1 MKTLT
6 SLLAGATLI
15 ALMPAASA
23 AADSDMSVAVHDILV
38 TSSIPAINVSVRNL
52 SPSPFPAMR
61 NLRVTSPRP
70 MVRVAGQVW
79 CKAFQ
84 TAHIRA
90 DAAQVMFG
98 NASLY
103 SLPEG
108 GAGIHPLGIW
118 SSSPVQA
125 LGADEL
131 VRNYSINAPVDFPD
145 HWNGGISF
153 GFNPVRE
160 VEKRMEQFVQN
171 GAGTEADFLRVDDV
185 FETTIKVN
193 AVGWCDYD
201 SGSHQ
206 YRYAGYRQ
214 IDVPVH
220 IFYHGDEDI
229 EDQVTAV
236 GSSGTIQA
244 PPPPRGPSF
253 APPPG
258 RRGRNAAPPPRRAQ
272 PSRPDSARR
281 PDREREPAEA
291 EGGVSIASGDL
302 NGDESVG
309 LLVPAIQRQHEPVET
324 RGAASSRRASPSRQ
338 DGTRRPDREREPAEA
353 HGDVFIAIPD
363 IDSEDTEALLVPAIQ
378 RQHEP
383 VETRGAES
391 PRRSDDTDRSGIG
404 DIIRREAAR
413 AAIGALLGSGRSS
426 RSSSPEARPAP
437 RRR

>member
-6 SLLAGATLI
+6 SLLAGATLM
-15 ALMPAASA
+15 ALSPGVA
-23 AADSDMSVAVHDILV
+23 AADDSDMSVAVHDILV
-38 TSSIPAINVSVRNL
+38 TSNIPAINISVRNL

-70 MVRVAGQVW
+70 VIRVAGQVW

-118 SSSPVQA
+118 SSSPIQA

-131 VRNYSINAPVDFPD
+131 VRNYSINAPVDFPES
-145 HWNGGISF
+145 WNGGISF

-185 FETTIKVN
+185 FETTIKMN

-201 SGSHQ
+201 SGNNQ

-220 IFYHGDEDI
+220 IFYHGDPDI

-236 GSSGTIQA
+236 GSGGTIQA
-244 PPPPRGPSF
+244 PPPPPGPSF

-258 RRGRNAAPPPRRAQ
+258 RRGRDAAPPPRRA
-272 PSRPDSARR
+272 P
-281 PDREREPAEA
+281 
-291 EGGVSIASGDL
+291 
-302 NGDESVG
+302 
-309 LLVPAIQRQHEPVET
+309 
-324 RGAASSRRASPSRQ
+324 SSRGG
-338 DGTRRPDREREPAEA
+338 GTRRPDREREPQEA
-353 HGDVFIAIPD
+353 QGDVYIAIPD
-363 IDSEDTEALLVPAIQ
+363 IDGEDSEALIVPAVQ
-378 RQHEP
+378 RQQDPE
-383 VETRGAES
+383 ETRADDD
-391 PRRSDDTDRSGIG
+391 RRRTDDRNGSTLGETIT
-404 DIIRREAAR
+404 REAAR
-413 AAIGALLGSGRSS
+413 AAIGALLGSRRSS
-426 RSSSPEARPAP
+426 RDSRPPARPAP
-437 RRR
+437 PRSR

>member
-1 MKTLT
+1 MKTFSLT
-6 SLLAGATLI
+6 LASCTAL
-15 ALMPAASA
+15 ALMPAAAA

-38 TSSIPAINVSVRNL
+38 TSNIPAINISVRNL

-70 MVRVAGQVW
+70 MIRVAGQVW

-118 SSSPVQA
+118 SSSPIQA

-201 SGSHQ
+201 SGNNQ

-236 GSSGTIQA
+236 GSGGTIQA
-244 PPPPRGPSF
+244 PPPPPGPSY

-258 RRGRNAAPPPRRAQ
+258 RGGRGAAPPPRRA
-272 PSRPDSARR
+272 PSSRGGGARR
-281 PDREREPAEA
+281 PDREREPQEA
-291 EGGVSIASGDL
+291 
-302 NGDESVG
+302 
-309 LLVPAIQRQHEPVET
+309 Q
-324 RGAASSRRASPSRQ
+324 
-338 DGTRRPDREREPAEA
+338 
-353 HGDVFIAIPD
+353 GDVYIAIPD
-363 IDSEDTEALLVPAIQ
+363 IDGEGSEALIVPAVQ
-378 RQHEP
+378 RQQDEP
-383 VETRGAES
+383 QAD
-391 PRRSDDTDRSGIG
+391 RRTDDRDRSGIG
-404 DIIRREAAR
+404 DTIRREAAR

-426 RSSSPEARPAP
+426 RGSSREARPAP
-437 RRR
+437 PRGR

>member
-15 ALMPAASA
+15 ALMPAAA
-23 AADSDMSVAVHDILV
+23 AADDSAMSVAVHDILV
-38 TSSIPAINVSVRNL
+38 TSNIPAINISVRNL
-52 SPSPFPAMR
+52 SPSPIPAMR

-70 MVRVAGQVW
+70 VIRVAGQVW

-103 SLPEG
+103 STQD
-108 GAGIHPLGIW
+108 GADIIPLGIW
-118 SSSPVQA
+118 SSSPMQI
-125 LGADEL
+125 LGGDEL

-145 HWNGGISF
+145 HWNGGISL

-171 GAGTEADFLRVDDV
+171 GAGSEADFLRVDDV

-201 SGSHQ
+201 SQNLQG
-206 YRYAGYRQ
+206 RYAGYRQ

-258 RRGRNAAPPPRRAQ
+258 RRGRDAAPPPRRAQ

-291 EGGVSIASGDL
+291 EGGVAIAVGDI
-302 NGDESVG
+302 NGEDAAG
-309 LLVPAIQRQHEPVET
+309 LILPAVQRQQDEQQ
-324 RGAASSRRASPSRQ
+324 ADRRT
-338 DGTRRPDREREPAEA
+338 DDR
-353 HGDVFIAIPD
+353 
-363 IDSEDTEALLVPAIQ
+363 
-378 RQHEP
+378 
-383 VETRGAES
+383 
-391 PRRSDDTDRSGIG
+391 DRSGIG
-404 DIIRREAAR
+404 DTIRREAAR

-426 RSSSPEARPAP
+426 RGSSREARPAP
-437 RRR
+437 PRGR

>member
-15 ALMPAASA
+15 ALSPAVA
-23 AADSDMSVAVHDILV
+23 AADDSDMSVAVHDILV
-38 TSSIPAINVSVRNL
+38 TSNIPAINISVRNL
-52 SPSPFPAMR
+52 SPSTIPAMR

-70 MVRVAGQVW
+70 VIRVAGQVW

-90 DAAQVMFG
+90 DAAQVIFG
-98 NASLY
+98 NASLH

-108 GAGIHPLGIW
+108 GAGVHPLGIW
-118 SSSPVQA
+118 SSSPIQA
-125 LGADEL
+125 LGGDEL
-131 VRNYSINAPVDFPD
+131 LRNYNINAPVDFPET
-145 HWNGGISF
+145 WEGGISL

-171 GAGTEADFLRVDDV
+171 GGGTEADFLRVDDV
-185 FETTIKVN
+185 FETTIKMN

-220 IFYHGDEDI
+220 IFYHGDPDI

-244 PPPPRGPSF
+244 PPPP
-253 APPPG
+253 G
-258 RRGRNAAPPPRRAQ
+258 RRGREAPPPRR
-272 PSRPDSARR
+272 R
-281 PDREREPAEA
+281 DRERE
-291 EGGVSIASGDL
+291 
-302 NGDESVG
+302 
-309 LLVPAIQRQHEPVET
+309 
-324 RGAASSRRASPSRQ
+324 
-338 DGTRRPDREREPAEA
+338 REPQEA
-353 HGDVFIAIPD
+353 RGDVFIAIPD
-363 IDSEDTEALLVPAIQ
+363 IDGEDSEALIVPAVQ
-378 RQHEP
+378 RQQDSE
-383 VETRGAES
+383 ETRAG
-391 PRRSDDTDRSGIG
+391 DDRGGSTLG
-404 DIIRREAAR
+404 DTIRREAAR

-426 RSSSPEARPAP
+426 RESRPQARPAP
-437 RRR
+437 PRSR

>member
-15 ALMPAASA
+15 ALSPAVAA

-38 TSSIPAINVSVRNL
+38 TSNIPAINISVRNL
-52 SPSPFPAMR
+52 SPSTIPAMR

-70 MVRVAGQVW
+70 VIRVAGQVW

-98 NASLY
+98 NASLHA
-103 SLPEG
+103 LPEG
-108 GAGIHPLGIW
+108 GAGVHPLGIW
-118 SSSPVQA
+118 SSSPIQA
-125 LGADEL
+125 LGGDEL
-131 VRNYSINAPVDFPD
+131 LRNYNINAPVDFPET
-145 HWNGGISF
+145 WEGGISL

-171 GAGTEADFLRVDDV
+171 GGGTEADFLRVDDV
-185 FETTIKVN
+185 FETTIKMN

-220 IFYHGDEDI
+220 IFYHGDPDI

-244 PPPPRGPSF
+244 PPPP
-253 APPPG
+253 G
-258 RRGRNAAPPPRRAQ
+258 RRGREAPPPRR
-272 PSRPDSARR
+272 R
-281 PDREREPAEA
+281 DRERE
-291 EGGVSIASGDL
+291 
-302 NGDESVG
+302 
-309 LLVPAIQRQHEPVET
+309 
-324 RGAASSRRASPSRQ
+324 
-338 DGTRRPDREREPAEA
+338 REPQEA
-353 HGDVFIAIPD
+353 RGDVFIAIPD
-363 IDSEDTEALLVPAIQ
+363 IDGEDSEALIVPAVQ
-378 RQHEP
+378 RQQDPE
-383 VETRGAES
+383 ETRA
-391 PRRSDDTDRSGIG
+391 DDDRSGSTLG
-404 DIIRREAAR
+404 DTIRREAAR

-426 RSSSPEARPAP
+426 RGSRPQARPAP
-437 RRR
+437 PRSR

>member
-6 SLLAGATLI
+6 SLLAGATLM
-15 ALMPAASA
+15 ALSPGVATAD
-23 AADSDMSVAVHDILV
+23 DSDMSVAVHDILV
-38 TSSIPAINVSVRNL
+38 TSNIPAINISVRNL

-70 MVRVAGQVW
+70 VIRVAGQVW

-98 NASLY
+98 NAALH

-118 SSSPVQA
+118 SSSPIQA

-131 VRNYSINAPVDFPD
+131 VRNYSINAPVDFPES
-145 HWNGGISF
+145 WNGGISF

-185 FETTIKVN
+185 FETTIKMN

-201 SGSHQ
+201 SGNNQ

-220 IFYHGDEDI
+220 IFYHGDPDI

-236 GSSGTIQA
+236 GSGGTIQA
-244 PPPPRGPSF
+244 PPPPPGPSF

-258 RRGRNAAPPPRRAQ
+258 RRGRDAAPPPRRA
-272 PSRPDSARR
+272 P
-281 PDREREPAEA
+281 
-291 EGGVSIASGDL
+291 
-302 NGDESVG
+302 
-309 LLVPAIQRQHEPVET
+309 
-324 RGAASSRRASPSRQ
+324 SSRGG
-338 DGTRRPDREREPAEA
+338 GTRRPDREREPQEA
-353 HGDVFIAIPD
+353 QGDVYIAIPD
-363 IDSEDTEALLVPAIQ
+363 IDGEDSEGLIVPAV
-378 RQHEP
+378 QHQQATE
-383 VETRGAES
+383 ETRGGNSRPPREVDDAEAYG
-391 PRRSDDTDRSGIG
+391 RSDDRDGSGLG
-404 DIIRREAAR
+404 DTIRREATR
-413 AAIGALLGSGRSS
+413 AAIGALLGSRRGSRGSS
-426 RSSSPEARPAP
+426 APRPAQPRPASP
-437 RRR
+437 RR